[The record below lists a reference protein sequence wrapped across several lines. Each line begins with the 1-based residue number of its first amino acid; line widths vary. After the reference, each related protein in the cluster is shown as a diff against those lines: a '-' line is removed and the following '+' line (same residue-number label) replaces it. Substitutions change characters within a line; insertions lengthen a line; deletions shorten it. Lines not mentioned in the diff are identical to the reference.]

1 MEQRHQSQLELC
13 SRGRKS
19 PEKSLG
25 RRDNRSVATFVK
37 NQHLGVRGL
46 IEYGLCVIEP
56 ALLFTSEGAKTGC
69 SQRKESNFFF
79 FSRFFLRGVSL
90 IKMWLQSLNSRNQ
103 TQSLFGPQTKNHIR
117 WIMIYK
123 EKSSLFLA

>member
-1 MEQRHQSQLELC
+1 MEHQSQLALC

-37 NQHLGVRGL
+37 IQHLGMRGL
-46 IEYGLCVIEP
+46 REYGLCVIEP
-56 ALLFTSEGAKTGC
+56 ALLFTSEGAKTVC

-79 FSRFFLRGVSL
+79 LFQMFLKG
-90 IKMWLQSLNSRNQ
+90 
-103 TQSLFGPQTKNHIR
+103 SLFNQDVITKP
-117 WIMIYK
+117 K
-123 EKSSLFLA
+123 